1 MITNRGFGGTVHIL
15 VFGAT
20 RGTGR
25 HFVRLAL
32 AEGHEVIAVAR
43 KPEAVT
49 ERHPNLSVRQGDVLA
64 PETIDVKGADAVVFL
79 AGPSE
84 GGPTRLYSQGG
95 RNVMDAM
102 AEQTEGPSDGH
113 GVRRFVAVTNAL
125 GDHPS
130 AAPFQRLLTRMVRA
144 TALRHVHRDARLFE
158 REIRDRDL
166 DWTVIQPP
174 RLTDKAAT
182 GVYRTAVNDCVR
194 GGLTISREDL
204 AQYVLAA
211 VTSPETIRATVGIAH

>member
-1 MITNRGFGGTVHIL
+1 MRII

-32 AEGHEVIAVAR
+32 AKGHEVVAVAR
-43 KPEAVT
+43 RPEAVT

-64 PETIDVKGADAVVFL
+64 PETLHVKGADAVVFL

-84 GGPTRLYSQGG
+84 SGPTRLYSQGG

-102 AEQTEGPSDGH
+102 AGQPDGE
-113 GVRRFVAVTNAL
+113 GVRRLVVVTNAL
-125 GDHPS
+125 GDNPS
-130 AAPFQRLLTRMVRA
+130 AAPLQRLLTRMVRA
-144 TALRHVHRDARLFE
+144 TVLRHVHRDARLLE
-158 REIRDRDL
+158 REIRGRDL
-166 DWTVIQPP
+166 DWTVVQPP
-174 RLTDKAAT
+174 RLTDRAAT
-182 GVYRTAVNDCVR
+182 GVYRTAVGDCVR

-204 AQYVLAA
+204 ADYVLAA
-211 VTSPETIRATVGIAH
+211 VTAPETIRATVGIAY

>member
-1 MITNRGFGGTVHIL
+1 MRII

-32 AEGHEVIAVAR
+32 AEGHDVVAVAR

-64 PETIDVKGADAVVFL
+64 PETLDVKGADAVVFL

-84 GGPTRLYSQGG
+84 AGPTRLYSQGG

-102 AEQTEGPSDGH
+102 AGQQDGH
-113 GVRRFVAVTNAL
+113 AARRLVVVTNAL
-125 GDHPS
+125 GDDPS
-130 AAPFQRLLTRMVRA
+130 AAPLQRLLTRMARA
-144 TALRHVHRDARLFE
+144 TALRHVHRDARLLE
-158 REIRDRDL
+158 REILSRDL

-174 RLTDKAAT
+174 RLTDKPAT
-182 GVYRTAVNDCVR
+182 GVYRTALNDCVR

-204 AQYVLAA
+204 AHYVLTA

>member
-1 MITNRGFGGTVHIL
+1 MRII

-20 RGTGR
+20 RGTGL

-32 AEGHEVIAVAR
+32 AKGHEVVAVAR
-43 KPEAVT
+43 RPEAVT

-64 PETIDVKGADAVVFL
+64 PETLDVKGADVVVFL

-84 GGPTRLYSQGG
+84 SGPTRLYSQGG

-102 AEQTEGPSDGH
+102 DAVQDGE
-113 GVRRFVAVTNAL
+113 GVRRLVVVTNAL

-130 AAPFQRLLTRMVRA
+130 AGPVQGLLTRMARA
-144 TALRHVHRDARLFE
+144 TVLRHVHRDARLLE
-158 REIRDRDL
+158 REIRGRDL

-174 RLTDKAAT
+174 RLTDRAAT
-182 GVYRTAVNDCVR
+182 GVYRTAVGDCVR

-211 VTSPETIRATVGIAH
+211 VTAPETIRATVGIAH